1 MFRAFLYIFLLISFL
16 DASLIKNV
24 EVIESTNRSLSV
36 EDIKESKKFKRTKL
50 PFIRASSNI
59 FFLKVTFDKSKFED
73 KLYSIEL
80 DTEFNNISV
89 EKGIRYIDVYKNK
102 VLDQSL
108 DKFTETIY
116 IKLNNIDDYVNFNI
130 NVYESNDY
138 AFNQLLLSKL
148 FGIAYGIIFAAFLYY
163 IALYIFNR
171 EKTYIYYALTQISML
186 CILLFLSYREIEND
200 RVYMD
205 IIFFSF
211 YLFSNLFT
219 KSFLNTKVNTPI
231 IDKILTYSI
240 FIYSLDMLSG
250 WIFDIY
256 FLADFIPLSSL
267 LVFYLIA
274 GYLVYNQGYKPALF
288 YLIAWSI
295 VIFSFLFIESQ
306 FYFTTSELLI
316 KPNYIVH
323 IITPLESLILA
334 FALSYKMKILE
345 EEKLQQQEFLTH
357 QSKLASMGEMIG
369 NIAHQWRQPLTHLS
383 YIMMNLKTAFEKDKL
398 TSEYFNRK
406 SIEAKNQLEFMSHTI
421 NDFRGFFKV
430 SKEKEL
436 FSLKIAIDEV
446 INLLSASLNSY
457 EIEVKFTYEKD
468 IEIMSLRGELL
479 QVLFNILNNAK
490 DEFIRR
496 ETSNPKINI
505 NLYKEKENTLIEISD
520 NAGGIKTEI
529 LEKVF
534 EPYFTTKDKGLG
546 IGLYMSKMIIEKNI
560 AGKLNVWN
568 QKEGALFSIKI
579 PNKG

>member
-1 MFRAFLYIFLLISFL
+1 MFRVFIYVFLFISFL
-16 DASLIKNV
+16 DASIIKKV
-24 EVIESTNRSLSV
+24 EVFESTDRSLSV

-59 FFLKVTFDKSKFED
+59 FFLRVTFDKSKLDDE
-73 KLYSIEL
+73 LYSVEL

-89 EKGIRYIDVYKNK
+89 EKDIKYLDIYKNK

-108 DKFTETIY
+108 DSFTETIY

-130 NVYESNDY
+130 FVSESNDY
-138 AFNQLLLSKL
+138 AFKQILLSKF
-148 FGIAYGIIFAAFLYY
+148 FGVAYGIVFAAFLYY
-163 IALYIFNR
+163 IAFFIFNR
-171 EKTYIYYALTQISML
+171 EKTYIYYALTQLSML
-186 CILLFLSYREIEND
+186 GILLFLSYREIEND
-200 RVYMD
+200 RFYMD

-240 FIYSLDMLSG
+240 FLYTLDMLSG
-250 WIFDIY
+250 WIFNFY
-256 FLADFIPLSSL
+256 FMADMMPLSTL
-267 LVFYLIA
+267 LIVYLIA
-274 GYLVYNQGYKPALF
+274 GYVVYNQGYKPALF
-288 YLIAWSI
+288 YLISWSI
-295 VIFSFLFIESQ
+295 MVFSFLFIEFQ
-306 FYFTTSELLI
+306 FYFTTQELFI
-316 KPNYIVH
+316 KPNYIIHV
-323 IITPLESLILA
+323 IAPLESLILA

-383 YIMMNLKTAFEKDKL
+383 YIMMNLKTAFERDKL
-398 TSEYFNRK
+398 TSEYFDKK

-421 NDFRGFFKV
+421 DDFRDFFKV

-468 IEIMSLRGELL
+468 IEIKSLRGELL
-479 QVLFNILNNAK
+479 QVIFNILNNAK
-490 DEFIRR
+490 DEFIRKD
-496 ETSNPKINI
+496 TSNPIINI
-505 NLYKEKENTLIEISD
+505 HLYKEKKNIFIEISD
-520 NAGGIKTEI
+520 NAGGIKNEI
-529 LEKVF
+529 LQKVF

-560 AGKLNVWN
+560 AGKLDVSNIE
-568 QKEGALFSIKI
+568 EGALFSIKI
-579 PNKG
+579 PNK

>member
-1 MFRAFLYIFLLISFL
+1 MFRVFIYVFLFISFL
-16 DASLIKNV
+16 DASIIKKV
-24 EVIESTNRSLSV
+24 EVFESTDRSLSV

-59 FFLKVTFDKSKFED
+59 FFLRVTFDKSKLDDE
-73 KLYSIEL
+73 LYSVEL

-89 EKGIRYIDVYKNK
+89 EKDIKYLDIYKNK

-108 DKFTETIY
+108 DSFTETIY

-130 NVYESNDY
+130 SISESNDY
-138 AFNQLLLSKL
+138 AFKQILLSKF
-148 FGIAYGIIFAAFLYY
+148 FGVAYGIVFAAFLYY
-163 IALYIFNR
+163 IAFFIFNR
-171 EKTYIYYALTQISML
+171 EKTYIYYALTQLSML
-186 CILLFLSYREIEND
+186 GILLFLSYREIEND
-200 RVYMD
+200 RFYMD

-240 FIYSLDMLSG
+240 FLYTLDMLSG
-250 WIFDIY
+250 WIFNFY
-256 FLADFIPLSSL
+256 FMADTMPLSTL
-267 LVFYLIA
+267 LIVYLIA
-274 GYLVYNQGYKPALF
+274 GYVVYNQGYKPALF
-288 YLIAWSI
+288 YLISWSI
-295 VIFSFLFIESQ
+295 MVFSFLFIEFQ
-306 FYFTTSELLI
+306 FYFTTQELFI
-316 KPNYIVH
+316 KPNYIIHV
-323 IITPLESLILA
+323 IAPLESLILA

-383 YIMMNLKTAFEKDKL
+383 YIMMNLKTAFERDKL
-398 TSEYFNRK
+398 TSEYFDKK

-421 NDFRGFFKV
+421 DDFRDFFKV

-457 EIEVKFTYEKD
+457 KIEVKFEYKND
-468 IEIMSLRGELL
+468 IEIKSLRGELL
-479 QVLFNILNNAK
+479 QVIFNILNNAK
-490 DEFIRR
+490 DEFIRKD
-496 ETSNPKINI
+496 TSNPIINI
-505 NLYKEKENTLIEISD
+505 HLYKEKKNILIEISD
-520 NAGGIKTEI
+520 NAGGIKNEI
-529 LEKVF
+529 LQKVF

-560 AGKLNVWN
+560 AGKLNVSN
-568 QKEGALFSIKI
+568 IEEGALFSIKI
-579 PNKG
+579 PNK

>member
-1 MFRAFLYIFLLISFL
+1 MFLFISFL
-16 DASLIKNV
+16 DASIIKKV
-24 EVIESTNRSLSV
+24 EVFESTDRSLSV

-59 FFLKVTFDKSKFED
+59 FFLRVTFDKSKLDDE
-73 KLYSIEL
+73 LYSVEL

-89 EKGIRYIDVYKNK
+89 EKDIKYLDIYKNK

-108 DKFTETIY
+108 DSFTETIY

-130 NVYESNDY
+130 SISESNDY
-138 AFNQLLLSKL
+138 AFKQILLSKF
-148 FGIAYGIIFAAFLYY
+148 FGVAYGIVFAAFLYY
-163 IALYIFNR
+163 IAFFIFNR
-171 EKTYIYYALTQISML
+171 EKTYIYYALTQLSML
-186 CILLFLSYREIEND
+186 GILLFLSYREIEND
-200 RVYMD
+200 RFYMD

-240 FIYSLDMLSG
+240 FLYTLDMLSG
-250 WIFDIY
+250 WIFNFY
-256 FLADFIPLSSL
+256 FMADTMPLSTL
-267 LVFYLIA
+267 LIVYLIA
-274 GYLVYNQGYKPALF
+274 GYVVYNQGYKPALF
-288 YLIAWSI
+288 YLISWSI
-295 VIFSFLFIESQ
+295 MVFSFLFIEFQ
-306 FYFTTSELLI
+306 FYFTTQELFI
-316 KPNYIVH
+316 KPNYIIHV
-323 IITPLESLILA
+323 IAPLESLILA

-383 YIMMNLKTAFEKDKL
+383 YIMMNLKTAFERDKL
-398 TSEYFNRK
+398 TSEYFDKK

-421 NDFRGFFKV
+421 DDFRDFFKV

-457 EIEVKFTYEKD
+457 KIEVKFEYKND
-468 IEIMSLRGELL
+468 IEIKSLRGELL
-479 QVLFNILNNAK
+479 QVIFNILNNAK
-490 DEFIRR
+490 DEFIRKD
-496 ETSNPKINI
+496 TSNPIINI
-505 NLYKEKENTLIEISD
+505 HLYKEKKNILIEISD
-520 NAGGIKTEI
+520 NAGGIKNEI
-529 LEKVF
+529 LQKVF

-560 AGKLNVWN
+560 AGKLNVSN
-568 QKEGALFSIKI
+568 IEEGALFSIKI
-579 PNKG
+579 PNK